1 MDVNKWGV
9 YKCITRIKAEEEIW
23 NKASTRACETERDRE
38 RQRETRRGETK
49 REREREYDGIREG
62 GRAAGKEV
70 TVGTCHRA
78 AASAADT
85 AVMP

>member
-1 MDVNKWGV
+1 V
-9 YKCITRIKAEEEIW
+9 YHADQGRGGDLEQGEHA
-23 NKASTRACETERDRE
+23 RVRDRE
-38 RQRETRRGETK
+38 RQRETERDKKRRDKE